1 MKSKGFWVAKGVKE
15 QGVLRS
21 KGCIVKC
28 SLMQSVRQPFK
39 QESLI
44 LFFVYLKLE

>member
-21 KGCIVKC
+21 KVCIVKC
-28 SLMQSVRQPFK
+28 SL
-39 QESLI
+39 L
-44 LFFVYLKLE
+44 